1 MSFEVNGV
9 SVFCSRCGIQYSK
22 RRGNF
27 AVHYGSLYKGGG
39 YLTICNKCLDSIYS
53 EYLSQCGNSKDAVRQ
68 ICRKLDIYWNSK
80 VYDSV
85 EKKSTENTV
94 LRAYLSRLASTT
106 YSGKSYDNTLA
117 EEGTLWKWN
126 ESFINKPEIETEDY
140 EKKSEDVLLLDDI
153 EITED
158 IVAFWGPGY
167 TPSMY
172 TALEQRRS
180 YWMSRFP
187 DDCDLDIGTETII
200 RQICSL
206 ELDINRDRA
215 AGRAVD
221 KSVNALNTL
230 LGSASLKPVQKKSD
244 ADAAIY
250 NTPMGVWIDRFEYKR
265 PIPEDATDDEKN
277 YFLKY
282 ILAWFGGHLSKM
294 FGIKNANTKLYDEE
308 IAKYRVYR
316 PEFDD
321 DSDDDMM
328 YDILSDIGD
337 NTDDLSITG
346 GDELD
351 DQD

>member
-53 EYLSQCGNSKDAVRQ
+53 EYLSQCSNPKDAVRQ

-117 EEGTLWKWN
+117 EEGALWKREENSGVIRN
-126 ESFINKPEIETEDY
+126 EEREES
-140 EKKSEDVLLLDDI
+140 EKSSEDVFLLDEI
-153 EITED
+153 EITDE

-180 YWMSRFP
+180 YWMSKFP
-187 DDCDLDIGTETII
+187 EDIKLDIGTEAII

-215 AGRAVD
+215 AGRSVD

-230 LGSASLKPVQKKSD
+230 LGSASLKPAQNRDD
-244 ADAAIY
+244 ADGAD
-250 NTPMGVWIDRFEYKR
+250 NTPFGVWIKRWENQR
-265 PIPEDATDDEKN
+265 PIPEPDPE
-277 YFLKY
+277 LKDVDGIVRY
-282 ILAWFGGHLSKM
+282 IEIWFKGHLSKM
-294 FGIKNANTKLYDEE
+294 LKLDNTYSRMYEEE
-308 IAKYRVYR
+308 IAKIRVEH
-316 PEFDD
+316 PEYDD
-321 DSDDDMM
+321 EDDETLI
-328 YDILSDIGD
+328 YEVFG
-337 NTDDLSITG
+337 
-346 GDELD
+346 E
-351 DQD
+351 